1 VTIYE
6 SMLVIFILPTEPKVV
21 AFKVI
26 TVLAVSGTIINY
38 IVLIYRNWGSDYVI
52 RPCRNTTVDL

>member
-1 VTIYE
+1 
-6 SMLVIFILPTEPKVV
+6 MLVIFILPTEPKVV